1 LRYDRS
7 RVRFYVARVRFVVRM
22 VYKKVNLT
30 GGSTE
35 SWEDAAMNAV
45 DRAETTLEN
54 IKWVEVKSK
63 GIEIASV
70 DEPEYQTEVEI
81 AFEVE

>member
-1 LRYDRS
+1 MVLYRPRPCY
-7 RVRFYVARVRFVVRM
+7 ARM

-30 GGSTE
+30 GSSTE
-35 SWEDAAMNAV
+35 SWEDAAMEAV

-54 IKWVEVKSK
+54 VKWVEVQGK
-63 GIEIASV
+63 GIELANV

>member
-1 LRYDRS
+1 
-7 RVRFYVARVRFVVRM
+7 M

-30 GGSTE
+30 GSSTE
-35 SWEDAAMNAV
+35 SWEDAAMQAV

-54 IKWVEVKSK
+54 VKWVEVKGR
-63 GIEIASV
+63 GIELASV

>member
-1 LRYDRS
+1 
-7 RVRFYVARVRFVVRM
+7 M

-30 GGSTE
+30 GSSTE
-35 SWEDAAMNAV
+35 SWEDAAMQAV

-54 IKWVEVKSK
+54 VRWVEVQSK
-63 GIEIASV
+63 GIELAGV

>member
-1 LRYDRS
+1 
-7 RVRFYVARVRFVVRM
+7 M

-30 GGSTE
+30 GSSTE
-35 SWEDAAMNAV
+35 SWEEAAMQAV
-45 DRAETTLEN
+45 ERAETTLEN
-54 IKWVEVKSK
+54 VKWVEVQNK

>member
-1 LRYDRS
+1 
-7 RVRFYVARVRFVVRM
+7 M

-30 GGSTE
+30 GSSTE
-35 SWEDAAMNAV
+35 SWEDAAMEAV

-54 IKWVEVKSK
+54 VKWVEVQNK
-63 GIEIASV
+63 GIELAST
-70 DEPEYQTEVEI
+70 DEPEYQTEVEV

>member
-1 LRYDRS
+1 
-7 RVRFYVARVRFVVRM
+7 M

-30 GGSTE
+30 GTSTE
-35 SWEDAAMNAV
+35 SWEDAAMQAV
-45 DRAETTLEN
+45 ERAETTLEN
-54 IKWVEVKSK
+54 VKWVEVQNK

-70 DEPEYQTEVEI
+70 DEPEFQTEVEI

>member
-1 LRYDRS
+1 
-7 RVRFYVARVRFVVRM
+7 M

-30 GGSTE
+30 GSSTE
-35 SWEDAAMNAV
+35 SWEEAAMRAV
-45 DRAETTLEN
+45 ERAETTLEN
-54 IKWVEVKSK
+54 VKWVEVQSK

-70 DEPEYQTEVEI
+70 DEPEFQTEVEI

>member
-1 LRYDRS
+1 
-7 RVRFYVARVRFVVRM
+7 M

-30 GGSTE
+30 GASTE
-35 SWEDAAMNAV
+35 SWEDAAMQAV

-54 IKWVEVKSK
+54 VKWVEVKNK
-63 GIEIASV
+63 GIELASV

>member
-1 LRYDRS
+1 
-7 RVRFYVARVRFVVRM
+7 M

-30 GGSTE
+30 GSSTE
-35 SWEDAAMNAV
+35 SWEDAAMEAV
-45 DRAETTLEN
+45 DRAEATLEN
-54 IKWVEVKSK
+54 VKWVEVQNK
-63 GIEIASV
+63 GIELAST